1 MFCIL
6 WNFRYR
12 FKIIIIKFKSLLQ
25 NYVIFFVVLS
35 CSSDLLPPTVELL
48 NFDLNSI
55 WFLST
60 SSNVILFNY
69 VIKKSSASTNL
80 LKTIFLLEPLKWY
93 IKFSKLTPLWSFS
106 ISLTYSI
113 FLLIIVDN
121 TTINWHCFGNF

>member
-55 WFLST
+55 WLLST

-69 VIKKSSASTNL
+69 VIKKSSASMNL

>member
-35 CSSDLLPPTVELL
+35 CSSDLLPPIVELL

-69 VIKKSSASTNL
+69 VIKKSSTSMNL

-121 TTINWHCFGNF
+121 TMINWHCFGNF

>member
-6 WNFRYR
+6 WNFRYC

-48 NFDLNSI
+48 NFDLNST
-55 WFLST
+55 WFFST

-69 VIKKSSASTNL
+69 VIKKSSASMNL

-93 IKFSKLTPLWSFS
+93 IKFSKLTPSWSFS

-121 TTINWHCFGNF
+121 TTTNWHCFSNF

>member
-6 WNFRYR
+6 WNFRYC

-55 WFLST
+55 WFFST

-69 VIKKSSASTNL
+69 VIKNSSASMNL

-121 TTINWHCFGNF
+121 TTINWHCFSNF

>member
-35 CSSDLLPPTVELL
+35 CSSDLLPPIVELL

-69 VIKKSSASTNL
+69 VIKKSSASMNL

-121 TTINWHCFGNF
+121 TMINWHCFGNF

>member
-6 WNFRYR
+6 WNFRYC

-55 WFLST
+55 WFFST

-69 VIKKSSASTNL
+69 VIKKSSASMNL
-80 LKTIFLLEPLKWY
+80 PKTIFLLEPLKWY

-121 TTINWHCFGNF
+121 TTINWHCFSNF

>member
-48 NFDLNSI
+48 SFDLNSI

-60 SSNVILFNY
+60 SSNVILFSY
-69 VIKKSSASTNL
+69 VIKKSSASMNL
-80 LKTIFLLEPLKWY
+80 LKTTFLLEPLKWY